1 MTDILN
7 HLLFLDAVRYTLMRE
22 AFIPTCE
29 LTSVEG
35 TLIDFRFAEPALAGV
50 ECVFAAGGGVP
61 EQDEIPIF
69 VICRD
74 TIFCVSTV

>member
-1 MTDILN
+1 MTDIRN

-35 TLIDFRFAEPALAGV
+35 TLIDFRQPNQRW
-50 ECVFAAGGGVP
+50 P
-61 EQDEIPIF
+61 ESNAFLRPGEVYRSRTMF
-69 VICRD
+69 RFM
-74 TIFCVSTV
+74 TL